1 MSFTFIVPICSHR
14 GEDHVLELP
23 SRNKRRDRN
32 EYALWNRIQI
42 AESSHQVE
50 HLCSD
55 VIVHASNSRPIGAK
69 AVLSCEDHTRKP
81 PIFHLAVNSRFL
93 DGGFVSLYASILTCR
108 NVFSF
113 TTPKISM

>member
-1 MSFTFIVPICSHR
+1 MSFTFLVPICSHR

-23 SRNKRRDRN
+23 SRNKRRVRN

-50 HLCSD
+50 HLCSV
-55 VIVHASNSRPIGAK
+55 VIVHASDSRPIGAK

-93 DGGFVSLYASILTCR
+93 GGLSPYMPQS
-108 NVFSF
+108 
-113 TTPKISM
+113 